1 MNGDVGGLHGG
12 PQQQIVRVFLRIT
25 FRVEFSSNGMF
36 EMKFPVW
43 GRRGP
48 GLTDQMIIDPWSIV
62 HFISGT
68 ILWFIGFDFYQSIV
82 ILIIFEIWENSRF
95 GIAFFNQLPN
105 RLYALVPAGKRNKIE
120 FIEAQKDYVGDSWGN
135 LIFDIIFGLSGWLI
149 ASTYF

>member
-1 MNGDVGGLHGG
+1 MAIVAHDV
-12 PQQQIVRVFLRIT
+12 V
-25 FRVEFSSNGMF
+25 

-48 GLTDQMIIDPWSIV
+48 GLIDQMIIDPWSIV
-62 HFISGT
+62 HFVSGT
-68 ILWFIGFDFYQSIV
+68 VLWFIGFDIYQT
-82 ILIIFEIWENSRF
+82 ILILVIFEICENSRF

-135 LIFDIIFGLSGWLI
+135 LIFDIIFGVTGWLLANSVGFSI
-149 ASTYF
+149 F